1 MKAILESLKEIRADT
16 SSLGNRLTALETG
29 DQERKRD
36 IAARTDE
43 TEGSG
48 GENGGNGPVIVQAHG
63 KEKALTLTFGE
74 DESATALRLFIEHYR
89 LAKNQNVRKKIEGWD
104 LADFRANELRFQL
117 RGRTASWILQ
127 ESAMGSVWVKNDE
140 AIIRHLEE
148 RYLGTQCVELNII
161 AFEDLRQTDGE
172 TLASYMT
179 RCQEKGYQAFADF
192 DRDGVQQ
199 RIVWKFL
206 SGIKDADV
214 RAQVIKE
221 KWMESATKAKSFS
234 EVLKIAETAKLSKVA
249 TAATGSGRG
258 NPGDVGKVAS
268 MSRVDERRRSYKK
281 QRVESGEDH
290 NRHGRTQHHSNESTG
305 SGTSDGTSSTKNFQ
319 CHYCNETSH
328 YGGWKMCEKRKK
340 ENPSWK
346 PNFQ

>member
-1 MKAILESLKEIRADT
+1 MKAIMESLKEIKADT
-16 SSLGNRLTALETG
+16 AVLGDRLSALEDG
-29 DQERKRD
+29 SSDKKNVIPGR
-36 IAARTDE
+36 AGSDE
-43 TEGSG
+43 SG
-48 GENGGNGPVIVQAHG
+48 GENGGMGPYVVQAHG

-89 LAKNQNVRKKIEGWD
+89 LAKNQNMRKKIEGWD
-104 LADFRANELRFQL
+104 IPDFRANELRFQL

-161 AFEDLRQTDGE
+161 AFEDLRQAEGE
-172 TLASYMT
+172 TLAAYMT

-192 DRDGVQQ
+192 NMDGVQQ

-206 SGIKDADV
+206 SGIRDADV
-214 RAQVIKE
+214 RAQVIRE
-221 KWMESATKAKSFS
+221 KWMESSNRSKSFS

-249 TAATGSGRG
+249 TAATGSGRNASG
-258 NPGDVGKVAS
+258 EVGKVAA
-268 MSRVDERRRSYKK
+268 MSRVDDRRRGNKK
-281 QRVESGEDH
+281 QRTESSDDQ
-290 NRHGRTQHHSNESTG
+290 NRQVRSHHYSSESTG
-305 SGTSDGTSSTKNFQ
+305 SGTSDNTSAPRNFQ